1 MDRWNNDFTRNVVCK
16 NDYSICPHSN
26 NGIKTTLIVDAA
38 AAYIMDK
45 VDCVL
50 LGAEGI
56 AETGG
61 ILNRLGSYTLAV
73 CAKARNKPVYV
84 LAESVKF
91 IKLFTLLNG
100 GHCLMTSKAIVGVR
114 HFELENGSPFQHNVS
129 ARSERHSH

>member
-1 MDRWNNDFTRNVVCK
+1 
-16 NDYSICPHSN
+16 
-26 NGIKTTLIVDAA
+26 
-38 AAYIMDK
+38 MDK
-45 VDCVL
+45 IDFVL

-91 IKLFTLLNG
+91 IKLFISLDGRTLF
-100 GHCLMTSKAIVGVR
+100 H
-114 HFELENGSPFQHNVS
+114 
-129 ARSERHSH
+129 